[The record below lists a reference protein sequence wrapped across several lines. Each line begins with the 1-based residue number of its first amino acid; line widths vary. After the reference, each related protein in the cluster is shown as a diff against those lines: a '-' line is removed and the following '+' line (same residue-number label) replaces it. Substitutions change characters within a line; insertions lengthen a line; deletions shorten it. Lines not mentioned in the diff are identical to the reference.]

1 MKRWGKRPPAS
12 PATAAARRL
21 RWLRGSKVCGVGSL
35 VAVAGSGHVT
45 TTSLTHIA
53 AEPATQVNDR
63 QARDC
68 LPGIWQREM
77 TDANRIGGT
86 ATFEHV

>member
-1 MKRWGKRPPAS
+1 M
-12 PATAAARRL
+12 
-21 RWLRGSKVCGVGSL
+21 

-53 AEPATQVNDR
+53 AEPAMRVNNR
-63 QARDC
+63 QARDR
-68 LPGIWQREM
+68 LPDSWQREM